1 MDEVKAYADLVDI
14 GRPDFIEIKGVTFCG
29 SSGASSLT
37 MDNVPFHKDVKE
49 FGVAIAQNVPPSAGR
64 YGYVL

>member
-1 MDEVKAYADLVDI
+1 MDEVTAYAALVDI

-29 SSGASSLT
+29 NSGASSLT

-49 FGVAIAQNVPPSAGR
+49 FGEAIAQSIPAEAGEYR
-64 YGYVL
+64 